1 MFTSPFTDTT
11 HTAVFIVAKNKN
23 KEKKKPQTR
32 NNPDVLKQEN
42 G

>member
-23 KEKKKPQTR
+23 KEKKPQTR

>member
-23 KEKKKPQTR
+23 KEKK
-32 NNPDVLKQEN
+32 NPKLETTQMS
-42 G
+42 